1 VQFDSNGGSSV
12 SNATFP
18 QNGTVAQPSTPTKQ
32 GFTFG
37 GWSTVLNDA
46 STVVTFPH
54 TPSVYQNLTLYALW
68 TAVVVITPTPATP
81 PVSTVSPPAPVTPP
95 VGPKPVVK
103 EPQVPLVWTSNTV
116 RQVALTGTSLNLV
129 TSVTIDGKPVKILR
143 KLPNKLV
150 LKLPKLKS
158 GVYSLVINYG
168 NSKVQTS
175 QFVEVIDEPV
185 DKVNVGTFNGNVVLY
200 LKGFE
205 NQRISAKI
213 GNNWV
218 VIPVSSGTFARQVV
232 TVGLGY
238 ELRVRL
244 YVNRKLVEIVY
255 LLTH

>member
-1 VQFDSNGGSSV
+1 M
-12 SNATFP
+12 
-18 QNGTVAQPSTPTKQ
+18 
-32 GFTFG
+32 
-37 GWSTVLNDA
+37 
-46 STVVTFPH
+46 
-54 TPSVYQNLTLYALW
+54 
-68 TAVVVITPTPATP
+68 
-81 PVSTVSPPAPVTPP
+81 
-95 VGPKPVVK
+95 
-103 EPQVPLVWTSNTV
+103 PQVT
-116 RQVALTGTSLNLV
+116 
-129 TSVTIDGKPVKILR
+129 VTIDGKQVKILR

-158 GVYSLVINYG
+158 GIYSLVINYG

-175 QFVEVIDEPV
+175 QFVEVIDEPI

-200 LKGFE
+200 LKGYE

-218 VIPVSSGTFARQVV
+218 VIPASSGTFARQVV
-232 TVGLGY
+232 NVGLGY

>member
-1 VQFDSNGGSSV
+1 M
-12 SNATFP
+12 
-18 QNGTVAQPSTPTKQ
+18 
-32 GFTFG
+32 
-37 GWSTVLNDA
+37 
-46 STVVTFPH
+46 
-54 TPSVYQNLTLYALW
+54 
-68 TAVVVITPTPATP
+68 
-81 PVSTVSPPAPVTPP
+81 
-95 VGPKPVVK
+95 
-103 EPQVPLVWTSNTV
+103 
-116 RQVALTGTSLNLV
+116 
-129 TSVTIDGKPVKILR
+129 KILR

-150 LKLPKLKS
+150 LKLPKLQS

-200 LKGFE
+200 LKGYE

-218 VIPVSSGTFARQVV
+218 VIPASSGTFARQVV
-232 TVGLGY
+232 NVGLGY